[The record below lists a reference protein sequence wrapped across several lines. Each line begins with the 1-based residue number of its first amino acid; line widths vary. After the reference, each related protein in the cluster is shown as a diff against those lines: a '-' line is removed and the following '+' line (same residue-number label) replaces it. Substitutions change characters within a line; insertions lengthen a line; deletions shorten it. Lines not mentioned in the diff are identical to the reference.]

1 MKNKIRILCL
11 LLTLLMVLPMAFG
24 CFGNKQED
32 GDESQNNGETSNS
45 LIDATP
51 LVSLTINGTSLADY
65 TIVYSGKSKI
75 GGEKAAAYLNEKL
88 SSLYGTTLP
97 TEKKSQK
104 NRYEIVLGLD
114 GDDAAIKEAYAQNP
128 DGIIG
133 VSGTRV
139 ILLGENYG
147 AISQLIDAFL
157 AKATGDGSNMSIS
170 VSAIEVP
177 ELSTLSIKVMSYNV
191 LYDLSKPGRPADS
204 REQMV
209 ATILENDIDVFGTQE
224 DGPENEAAFLQLLG
238 GAYSSY
244 TGVSDDRDKENYIYW
259 KTEKFDLVKSGAF
272 YLHDAYGTRKKYED
286 STQYRSMSYVILKDK
301 VTSKQFLFV
310 DTHLDYQAS
319 ETTRTKQIN
328 VLGNLIEKINKNNLP
343 VVILGDFNTLSTSN
357 SGAIPK
363 FLSNYPSYALTLNSA
378 KTKGDVGETLVKQED
393 FSTRYLGAYDYIF
406 VSVDNVV
413 TEYFTVVDNYKEVE
427 VTDEFGEVKT
437 VKKYPS
443 DHLSVMAE
451 IKLY

>member
-1 MKNKIRILCL
+1 M
-11 LLTLLMVLPMAFG
+11 
-24 CFGNKQED
+24 
-32 GDESQNNGETSNS
+32 
-45 LIDATP
+45 
-51 LVSLTINGTSLADY
+51 
-65 TIVYSGKSKI
+65 
-75 GGEKAAAYLNEKL
+75 
-88 SSLYGTTLP
+88 
-97 TEKKSQK
+97 
-104 NRYEIVLGLD
+104 
-114 GDDAAIKEAYAQNP
+114 
-128 DGIIG
+128 
-133 VSGTRV
+133 RV
-139 ILLGENYG
+139 ILLGDNYG

-319 ETTRTKQIN
+319 EATRTKQIN

-343 VVILGDFNTLSTSN
+343 VVILGDFNTISTSN

-378 KTKGDVGETLVKQED
+378 KTKGDVGETLISQED